1 MKLTK
6 MIKKFFGIE
15 NEKYLFEWEDLTSLL
30 TVLNVALV
38 IAGFYWAPWIGI
50 INSSL
55 GILLNVKFKSHLN
68 MYVMQIA
75 LIILNA
81 YFLGFF

>member
-38 IAGFYWAPWIGI
+38 IAGFSWAPWIGI

>member
-6 MIKKFFGIE
+6 MIKNFFGIE
-15 NEKYLFEWEDLTSLL
+15 NEKYLFEWADLTSLL

-38 IAGFYWAPWIGI
+38 IAGFSWAPWIGI
-50 INSSL
+50 INSGL

>member
-1 MKLTK
+1 MKETV
-6 MIKKFFGIE
+6 KKFFGIKE
-15 NEKYLFEWEDLTSLL
+15 SGYVFEWADVTSLF
-30 TVLNVALV
+30 TVLNVAFV
-38 IAGFYWAPWIGI
+38 IMGFTWAPWIGI

-55 GILLNVKFKSHLN
+55 GMLLNVKFKSHLN

-81 YFLGFF
+81 YFLGLF

>member
-1 MKLTK
+1 MNK
-6 MIKKFFGIE
+6 IKKFFGIE
-15 NEKYLFEWEDLTSLL
+15 EDKYIFEWADLTTML

-38 IAGFYWAPWIGI
+38 LIGFPWAPWVGI
-50 INSSL
+50 INCCIGL
-55 GILLNVKFKSHLN
+55 LLNVKNKTHLN

-81 YFLGFF
+81 YFLTL

>member
-15 NEKYLFEWEDLTSLL
+15 NEKYLFEWADLTSLL

-38 IAGFYWAPWIGI
+38 IAGFSWAPWIGI

-55 GILLNVKFKSHLN
+55 GILLNVKFKAHLN

-75 LIILNA
+75 LIILNS
-81 YFLGFF
+81 YFLGFL